1 MNPDEIVVS
10 PEQAQRCRAAF
21 LQKHPEFVDCPENW
35 DRLQIALEHH
45 NLPVS
50 LRILDDVLSKF
61 RDSFRMVWS
70 KPRPN
75 LSVERNSQEPPKKR
89 QPVAEELRQ
98 PPEVL
103 NVVEYQRRFK

>member
-21 LQKHPEFVDCPENW
+21 LEKHPEFLDCQENW
-35 DRLQIALEHH
+35 DKLQLVLEHH

-50 LRILDDVLSKF
+50 LRVLDDVLLKF

-75 LSVERNSQEPPKKR
+75 LSVERDSQDPPQK
-89 QPVAEELRQ
+89 QPVAEELRR
-98 PPEVL
+98 PPEVM
-103 NVVEYQRRFK
+103 NVLEYRRRFR